1 MATVKPQQK
10 KGSALKKSNSAQKV
24 QRFTDVRGLPCIERM
39 VSSVEETPEPI
50 CTDIVGQIPE
60 WIDAL
65 FYQSTLLARPLV
77 VPHQPQEQPYMLTA
91 HIHASQAL
99 QAGSGSKAA
108 SLHWTAE
115 RVLSILLLAMGPAA
129 YFNPGPVMDFS
140 LAAALTLHGHWGIG
154 QVLTDY
160 VHGEPKVKMANAGLF
175 LLSTL
180 TFAGL
185 CYFNYNDVGICKAVA
200 LLWSK

>member
-1 MATVKPQQK
+1 MAAIVRLSSVCRRGVKP
-10 KGSALKKSNSAQKV
+10 
-24 QRFTDVRGLPCIERM
+24 
-39 VSSVEETPEPI
+39 
-50 CTDIVGQIPE
+50 
-60 WIDAL
+60 L

>member
-1 MATVKPQQK
+1 MA
-10 KGSALKKSNSAQKV
+10 AI
-24 QRFTDVRGLPCIERM
+24 VRL
-39 VSSVEETPEPI
+39 SSVCRRGVQP
-50 CTDIVGQIPE
+50 
-60 WIDAL
+60 L

-77 VPHQPQEQPYMLTA
+77 IPNKHQEQTYLLTA
-91 HIHASQAL
+91 RIHASQGLNAS
-99 QAGSGSKAA
+99 SGSKAA

-129 YFNPGPVMDFS
+129 YFHPGPAIDYS

-160 VHGEPKVKMANAGLF
+160 VHGDTKIKIANAGLF
-175 LLSTL
+175 LLSTV

-185 CYFNYNDVGICKAVA
+185 CYFNYNDVGICKAIA